1 MERIPCGWTAIM
13 RRMVRCNYSK
23 NEGEPVKIA
32 EGVVEFG
39 LGSHFVVY
47 SKDEAI
53 WAYMFDNGRTYRIS
67 AEQEL
72 AQFLGVSDD
81 RVSWMDVTT
90 RARDIVK
97 FAAIP

>member
-1 MERIPCGWTAIM
+1 
-13 RRMVRCNYSK
+13 
-23 NEGEPVKIA
+23 
-32 EGVVEFG
+32 
-39 LGSHFVVY
+39 
-47 SKDEAI
+47 
-53 WAYMFDNGRTYRIS
+53 MFDNGRTYRIS